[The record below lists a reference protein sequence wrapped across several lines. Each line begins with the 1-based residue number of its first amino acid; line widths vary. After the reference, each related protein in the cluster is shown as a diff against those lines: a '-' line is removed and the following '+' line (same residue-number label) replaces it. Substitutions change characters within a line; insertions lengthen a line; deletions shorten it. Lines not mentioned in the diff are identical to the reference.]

1 MAKQANDS
9 TKTFKGIIYQF
20 LIALEKCFELQEG
33 ESVFIETYGDISVIG
48 DDSVQIES
56 KYFNS
61 KLTELDQNIWKTIY
75 NWMSDDFP
83 FDRFR
88 SLILLTTQTVRSN
101 SPWYDWNSKNY
112 NQRHRI
118 FLDIKAKFLRQ
129 RKKSAETTKYIEYI
143 FDASRESKLN
153 KLLNLFYID
162 HSKPDDNEYYDKIK
176 GQYSKNVPS
185 IRADQYM
192 NSMFGYILNPKIINN
207 KWEVSYNDFA
217 QEVRNVTCKLVETT
231 TVFPEKIAFDSINH
245 SDCLSSAFVEKIK
258 DIEYHEVVNEAIVSY
273 VQTKEIILQE
283 FSLSPTIRR
292 SLKQYEDDVKNIF
305 KSRHRR
311 CSRSCN
317 SAKVIEMSQDFYD
330 EIMISDRGTFY
341 IFNSVPVFFFKGILQ
356 ILTDENEDMVWMLKN
371 QL

>member
-1 MAKQANDS
+1 MGKQANDS
-9 TKTFKGIIYQF
+9 SQTFRGIIYQF

-61 KLTELDQNIWKTIY
+61 NLTELDQNIWKTIY
-75 NWMSDDFP
+75 NWMNDDFP
-83 FDRFR
+83 FDRFS

-101 SPWYDWNSKNY
+101 SPWYDWNFKNY
-112 NQRHRI
+112 KERYSI
-118 FLDIKAKFLRQ
+118 FLNIRGKFLKQ
-129 RKKSAETTKYIEYI
+129 RKKSEETIKYIEFI
-143 FDASRESKLN
+143 FDASRENKLK

-162 HSKPDDNEYYDKIK
+162 HSKQKDDEYYDKIK

-192 NSMFGYILNPKIINN
+192 NSLFGYILSPKIIEK
-207 KWEVSYNDFA
+207 KWEITYNDFTY
-217 QEVRNVTCKLVETT
+217 ELRNVTNLLVETT
-231 TVFPEKIAFDSINH
+231 TAFPAKIRLDSINH
-245 SDCLSSAFVEKIK
+245 SDYLTTPFVEKIQN
-258 DIEYHEVVNEAIVSY
+258 IEYHDVINDAINSY
-273 VQTKEIILQE
+273 IQAKEIILQE
-283 FSLSPTIRR
+283 FSHSPSIVR
-292 SLKQYEDDVKNIF
+292 SLKQYEDDVKDIF
-305 KSRHRR
+305 KTSHRYR
-311 CSRSCN
+311 SRSCDF
-317 SAKVIEMSQDFYD
+317 AKVISMSQNFYD